1 MEYGNQ
7 DLYEVFK
14 KINNRLDGLE
24 AQAKYP
30 TENREKFMAA
40 CLKDKSMSECS
51 ELWKQV
57 KEKGEQAGAYGKPT
71 KLYGKTFIDAILE
84 TLEKAGIEL
93 TSQEEMRLRALARK
107 TGEVFGDLS
116 FGEVSLQDKSSGITR
131 TYSVL
136 PQEHTSGEA
145 LEKEIEEEAKA
156 FMNAGKEHQKRKSLL
171 DEE

>member
-1 MEYGNQ
+1 MTDYIKEAIGTT
-7 DLYEVFK
+7 
-14 KINNRLDGLE
+14 GLTLE
-24 AQAKYP
+24 ELKEIKDATYKQ
-30 TENREKFMAA
+30 FMAKCMA
-40 CLKDKSMSECS
+40 EGKSMKKCAAE
-51 ELWKQV
+51 WK
-57 KEKGEQAGAYGKPT
+57 EEHGEQVGAYGKPT

>member
-1 MEYGNQ
+1 MSEYGNQ

-14 KINNRLDGLE
+14 KINERLDGLE
-24 AQAKYP
+24 ATQKYP
-30 TENREKFMAA
+30 TESREKFMKA
-40 CLKDKSMSECS
+40 CLKDKDMSECS
-51 ELWKQV
+51 DLWKQV
-57 KEKGEQAGAYGKPT
+57 KEKGEQIRAYGKPT

-84 TLEKAGIEL
+84 TLEKAGVKL
-93 TSQEEMRLRALARK
+93 TSEEVRRLRILVGK

-136 PQEHTSGEA
+136 PQEPSRTGEQ
-145 LEKEIEEEAKA
+145 ETKDFTRWFIG
-156 FMNAGKEHQKRKSLL
+156 AGKEHQKWKSLL